1 MRAASV
7 VGGVL
12 GGGLALL
19 LSGAPLSAD
28 VHKDEKLGYSLS
40 VPAGWN
46 AIPIS
51 GQEKYIVA
59 RWQSDKEYLDGRE
72 GVSMR
77 PEIEVVL
84 FDPKGKKTAAVRE
97 REGGAGSDI
106 TIENPY
112 RTYKDWVKGDSTGG
126 RYISKEEEIEV
137 GGVKVTWY
145 EVAYEKLTVP
155 RHGLAYVFHAEDIDY
170 CFTTEILEQHW
181 QKANPML
188 FRALKSVK
196 LFPRTGSVKR
206 ETTGDSD
213 VTVIKDL
220 SKLTPEERY
229 KHRVEEFERKLRIST
244 ERLTEGW
251 KVVRGKHHVALTHAD
266 AKFTER
272 VLEQADSVREW
283 LDANLAFLGAGIA
296 GPEMLRICKDSDEE
310 RAFSDLSSRSGG
322 GWSREICTSPS
333 EGAWGLGWV
342 AGRLLDR
349 WLNDKNPR
357 LGSALP
363 PWVKRGISDWI
374 GSAYIKGGKLTFRPD
389 GDLIVALKLSAK
401 LKKLIPVKDLIQMSS
416 AQISEWDD
424 KERKEGGSGGGGAMQ
439 PGSML
444 AWRISAWQQ
453 TSGFMRYLLEGP
465 GKRDAK
471 TKDLLPTYVA
481 NLEAVV
487 KDEEGKPS
495 AGQAREAPKTE
506 QEEEE
511 RFKNRE
517 TYWKDHEKDLLKAAF
532 ERTFKG
538 WTDADWE
545 SLEKS
550 YRAYAAK

>member
-1 MRAASV
+1 MRRAAVLLGVGLLV
-7 VGGVL
+7 VGT
-12 GGGLALL
+12 
-19 LSGAPLSAD
+19 APVCAET
-28 VHKDEKLGYSLS
+28 HKDEKLGYSIN
-40 VPAGWN
+40 VPQGWN
-46 AIPIS
+46 AIPIA

-59 RWQSDKEYLDGRE
+59 RWQSDKEYIDGRE

-84 FDPKGKKTAAVRE
+84 FDPHGKKTAQVRPG
-97 REGGAGSDI
+97 EGGTTTDI

-126 RYISKEEEIEV
+126 RYISKEEEITV
-137 GGVKVTWY
+137 GDVKVTWY

-181 QKANPML
+181 QKANAML

-196 LFPRTGSVKR
+196 IFPRTGSVKR

-220 SKLTPEERY
+220 SKLTPEERH
-229 KHRVEEFERKLRIST
+229 KHRVAEFERKLRIST

-266 AKFTER
+266 AKFTDR
-272 VLEQADSVREW
+272 VLEQADLVREW
-283 LDANLAFLGAGIA
+283 LDTNLAFMGTGIA
-296 GPEMLRICKDSDEE
+296 GPEMLRVCKDSDEE

-322 GWSREICTSPS
+322 WVREICTSPS
-333 EGAWGLGWV
+333 DGAYGFEWV
-342 AGRLLDR
+342 AGRLFDGWMR
-349 WLNDKNPR
+349 DKNPR
-357 LGSALP
+357 LAYALP
-363 PWVKRGISDWI
+363 PWVDRGISDWI
-374 GSAYIKGGKLTFRPD
+374 GSAYVKSGKLAFRPD

-401 LKKLIPVKDLIQMSS
+401 LKKLIAVKDLLQMTSV
-416 AQISEWDD
+416 QIMEWDE
-424 KERKEGGSGGGGAMQ
+424 KERNAGAAGGPASPGAE
-439 PGSML
+439 L

-481 NLEAVV
+481 HLEAVV
-487 KDEEGKPS
+487 NDEEGKPS
-495 AGQAREAPKTE
+495 AGQGPSAPKTE
-506 QEEEE
+506 AEEEE

-517 TYWKDHEKDLLKAAF
+517 NYWKDHEKDLLKAAF

-550 YRAYAAK
+550 YRTYAAK